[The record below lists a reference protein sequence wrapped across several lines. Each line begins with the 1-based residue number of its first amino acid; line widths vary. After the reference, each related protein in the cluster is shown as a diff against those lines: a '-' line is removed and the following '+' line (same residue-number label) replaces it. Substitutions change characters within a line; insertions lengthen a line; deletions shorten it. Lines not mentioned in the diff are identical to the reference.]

1 MNKGEKV
8 LIVDDHAIV
17 ARGLKYLIDLNF
29 SNCQV
34 FVTGSIET
42 MRKMLQE
49 SHYTHLILDINLTDG
64 NSLEAIP
71 ELKKN
76 YPNLNILVHSMVS
89 EEIYGK
95 KLMQMD
101 ISGFLSKNSSES
113 EIITALRIFFEGETY
128 ISKNL
133 RKVLF
138 SNGNKEVRVS
148 MFSELS
154 AMELKVLGLMLKGGK
169 TKEIS
174 VSLDVAQQTIAT
186 YKSRIFKKLGTE
198 NVFDIKRMAEIE
210 NLSFDKL

>member
-34 FVTGSIET
+34 FVTGAIDT

-71 ELKKN
+71 ELKKF
-76 YPNLNILVHSMVS
+76 YPNLHILVHSMVS

-113 EIITALRIFFEGETY
+113 EIITALQIFFEGETY

-154 AMELKVLGLMLKGGK
+154 AMELKVLGMMLKGGK

-186 YKSRIFKKLGTE
+186 YKSRIFRKLGTE

>member
-34 FVTGSIET
+34 FVTGEIET
-42 MRKMLQE
+42 MRKMLRE

-64 NSLEAIP
+64 NSLEVIP
-71 ELKKN
+71 ELKKV
-76 YPNLNILVHSMVS
+76 YPSLHILVHSMVS

-138 SNGNKEVRVS
+138 SNNKETRVS
-148 MFSELS
+148 MFSDLS
-154 AMELKVLGLMLKGGK
+154 AMELKVLGMMLKGGK

-210 NLSFDKL
+210 NLTFDNL